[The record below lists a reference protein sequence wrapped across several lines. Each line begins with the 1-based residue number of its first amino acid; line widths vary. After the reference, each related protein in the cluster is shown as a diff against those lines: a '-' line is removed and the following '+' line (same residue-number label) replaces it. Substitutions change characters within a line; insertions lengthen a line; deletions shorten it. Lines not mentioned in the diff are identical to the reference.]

1 VEKRKKEKWRGKKRK
16 RGDGG
21 GKQGGESGPPRI

>member
-1 VEKRKKEKWRGKKRK
+1 VWLK

-21 GKQGGESGPPRI
+21 GKQGFPAAAIANQPVEHR